1 MPIELIIGLVVI
13 VAWRIIAGMRIP
25 VLSAV
30 LRAIWNLSFTV
41 SSFIPFFGW
50 AAHFIIADTA
60 KEKQD
65 KEEMISVGESMDGM
79 VNAPWSGSSAGS
91 VSGSIQTGDT
101 FRDSNGNSYRARRE
115 GHLLYLT
122 RNDGTEVVVDTDF
135 ADVDGASSFTV
146 NGIHF
151 TK

>member
-1 MPIELIIGLVVI
+1 MPVELIIGLVVI

-25 VLSAV
+25 VLSTL
-30 LRAIWNLSFTV
+30 LRAVWNLCFTV

-60 KEKQD
+60 KEKMD
-65 KEEMISVGESMDGM
+65 KEEMIKVGETADSLVSDAFGG
-79 VNAPWSGSSAGS
+79 GSIGGS
-91 VSGSIQTGDT
+91 VQTGDT

-115 GHLLYLT
+115 GHLIYLT